1 MKPTP
6 LLLVII
12 FIKLKF
18 EQLHAYKLNGQTDG
32 AKKRD
37 YELGSIFGV
46 NFNFAPFFFWLEFFI
61 LFLIFRKVKVIGKG
75 TDCYLKHFHPFALW
89 NQLNFNL
96 NPLIRNIK
104 KNCTIPISTGK
115 DFDQTESCTI
125 TPTAFMQPVWWW

>member
-37 YELGSIFGV
+37 YELESIFGV
-46 NFNFAPFFFWLEFFI
+46 NFNFALFFFLAVVFYI
-61 LFLIFRKVKVIGKG
+61 IF
-75 TDCYLKHFHPFALW
+75 D
-89 NQLNFNL
+89 
-96 NPLIRNIK
+96 
-104 KNCTIPISTGK
+104 IS
-115 DFDQTESCTI
+115 ES
-125 TPTAFMQPVWWW
+125 QGYWQRYRLLS

>member
-6 LLLVII
+6 ILLVII

-46 NFNFAPFFFWLEFFI
+46 NFNFALFFLAGVFYI
-61 LFLIFRKVKVIGKG
+61 IF
-75 TDCYLKHFHPFALW
+75 D
-89 NQLNFNL
+89 
-96 NPLIRNIK
+96 
-104 KNCTIPISTGK
+104 IS
-115 DFDQTESCTI
+115 ES
-125 TPTAFMQPVWWW
+125 QGYWQRYRLLS

>member
-37 YELGSIFGV
+37 YELESIFGV
-46 NFNFAPFFFWLEFFI
+46 NFNFALFFFWLEFFI
-61 LFLIFRKVKVIGKG
+61 LFLIFRKVKGIGKG
-75 TDCYLKHFHPFALW
+75 TDYYLKHFHPFTL
-89 NQLNFNL
+89 
-96 NPLIRNIK
+96 
-104 KNCTIPISTGK
+104 
-115 DFDQTESCTI
+115 
-125 TPTAFMQPVWWW
+125 